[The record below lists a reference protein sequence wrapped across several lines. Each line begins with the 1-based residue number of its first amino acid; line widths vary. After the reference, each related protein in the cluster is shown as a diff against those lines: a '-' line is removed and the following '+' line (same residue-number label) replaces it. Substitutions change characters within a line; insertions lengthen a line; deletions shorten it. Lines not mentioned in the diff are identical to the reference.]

1 MGLVRMGI
9 RRPWGLPTRVA
20 LLLAGVV
27 GLAALRIPRPPTL
40 CLLRQVTGV
49 PCPLCG
55 FTTAGVD
62 LGHADIVGAVSASPL
77 AVAVCAGF
85 VLVPLVRRSRMVT
98 VWRATSH
105 RARQVIPAVAIV
117 APLIVSEAWQL
128 ARFGI
133 I

>member
-1 MGLVRMGI
+1 MAIG
-9 RRPWGLPTRVA
+9 RPWGVPARVA
-20 LLLAGVV
+20 LLVAVVV

-40 CLLRQVTGV
+40 CVLRQYTGV

-55 FTTAGVD
+55 FTTAAVH
-62 LGHADIVGAVSASPL
+62 LGHADIVGAFDASPL

-85 VLVPLVRRSRMVT
+85 VLVPIARRSRLST
-98 VWRATSH
+98 LWQRSSRRT
-105 RARQVIPAVAIV
+105 RQIVPIVAIV
-117 APLIVSEAWQL
+117 APLIVSEVWQL

>member
-1 MGLVRMGI
+1 MGI

-85 VLVPLVRRSRMVT
+85 VLVPLVRRSKMVT
-98 VWRATSH
+98 VWRAASH
-105 RARQVIPAVAIV
+105 RARQVIPVVAIV
-117 APLIVSEAWQL
+117 APLIISEAWQL

>member
-1 MGLVRMGI
+1 MVI
-9 RRPWGLPTRVA
+9 RRPSGVPTRVA
-20 LLLAGVV
+20 LLLLGVV

-55 FTTAGVD
+55 FTTAGVH

-85 VLVPLVRRSRMVT
+85 VLAPLVRRSRMVT

-105 RARQVIPAVAIV
+105 RTRQVIPVVVIV
-117 APLIVSEAWQL
+117 APLIISEGWQL

>member
-1 MGLVRMGI
+1 MAVG
-9 RRPWGLPTRVA
+9 RPWGVPARLA
-20 LLLAGVV
+20 LLVAVVV

-40 CLLRQVTGV
+40 CVLRQYPGV

-55 FTTAGVD
+55 FTTAAVR
-62 LGHADIVGAVSASPL
+62 LGHADLAGALHVSPL

-85 VLVPLVRRSRMVT
+85 VAVPIARRSRLGT
-98 VWRATSH
+98 LWQRSS
-105 RARQVIPAVAIV
+105 RRSRQILPIVVIV
-117 APLIVSEAWQL
+117 APLIVSEVWQL